1 MTILLTKN
9 RGGRLILNS
18 LPTLSSYSPSDLKK
32 AGEHLPII
40 QNYLA
45 LLDRN
50 ISSPFKIRQTAF
62 VECALANYFK
72 KSSAEDVCR
81 HWSNIADEIIKQK
94 WREFGLDKSQIAVFA
109 VGKLGAHEL
118 NLSSDID
125 LMFVSADGSTLEKK
139 ALANFITSLSE
150 LTEFGFLFRV
160 DVDLRP
166 GGRLGPLVSTVSQFE
181 DYYGNFGETWER
193 LALIRLRAIA
203 GDTNT
208 IKLIQELIPRFCFR
222 KHLDYTL
229 LEDLKN
235 LRKKIQHHYPAK
247 DDDSFNLKLGI
258 GGIRDIELFVHALQV
273 IHGGR
278 IPELRTRSTT
288 ESLNN
293 LKKHKLLPEKDI
305 ETLASTYW
313 YFRFLENWIQSAND
327 QQTHLWSS
335 NLTGGSKLIEEE
347 IKLRSHQVNKLVAGL
362 LGEAKDE
369 TEIPSEVD
377 LQIQWLAKHGFTSK
391 TSHQTWKEL
400 ISNHV
405 LSRKLERDEQQRL
418 LFLQSFV
425 LELEKLNSDSDLALS
440 LLLDFSKATRAKAT
454 FFTLLNREPT
464 LIRELAWLFS
474 ISPYLGQILI
484 SRPELIDSFLLKTH
498 APLSNDL
505 TEALDQLGDYK
516 LLSEL
521 VTSSRFLTEKSVDYL
536 TTSLSSAAD
545 TICNKILDLTLTEI
559 KESTLSILTMGK
571 WAGQELG
578 LRSDLDFVFV
588 ADSDVTEHDHKVARR
603 IVNRLTQKNRGGS
616 LYPLDFRLRPSGN
629 AGLVVVTKS
638 QLEDYIKNTAKTW
651 ERQAYLKSRSL
662 RSSSLSTREWAV
674 SRTTNSLDFKELSDI
689 KEKLLHQNKPENQNI
704 DLKYSSGGMIDIEFL
719 YQWTALK
726 HQIKLTSANTVDCI
740 RQITSLP
747 VWNRWGRKLIESYQ
761 FLRTLEQLQQLV
773 SMASG
778 SSLDPQSTSFKKIA
792 LLMQIAPADL
802 EDKIMNTLA
811 ENRKIVKDLD
821 PNKS

>member
-1 MTILLTKN
+1 MI
-9 RGGRLILNS
+9 S
-18 LPTLSSYSPSDLKK
+18 LPALSSYSASELKK
-32 AGEHLPII
+32 AGEHLPIV
-40 QNYLA
+40 QRYFD
-45 LLDRN
+45 LLGRN
-50 ISSPFKIRQTAF
+50 ISESFQKRQTAF
-62 VECALANYFK
+62 IECALANYFK
-72 KSSAEDVCR
+72 KCSAENVCR
-81 HWSNIADEIIKQK
+81 YWSNTADEIIKKK
-94 WREFGLDKSQIAVFA
+94 WSEFGLDQSQLAVFA

-118 NLSSDID
+118 NLSSDVD
-125 LMFVSADGSTLEKK
+125 LMFVSADGSAYEKK
-139 ALANFITSLSE
+139 ALANFISSLCE

-193 LALIRLRAIA
+193 LALIRLRPII
-203 GDTNT
+203 GDHKT
-208 IKLIQELIPRFCFR
+208 IRLIQDLIPRFCFR

-278 IPELRTRSTT
+278 IPELRSRSTT
-288 ESLNN
+288 ESLNV
-293 LKKHKLLPEKDI
+293 LKKNSLLPEKDV
-305 ETLASTYW
+305 EFLESTYW
-313 YFRFLENWIQSAND
+313 YFRYLENWIQSAND
-327 QQTHLWSS
+327 QQTHLWTS
-335 NLTGGSKLIEEE
+335 NLTGDSKLIRDEV
-347 IKLRSHQVNKLVAGL
+347 KVRSHQVNKLVTGL

-369 TEIPSEVD
+369 TEIPSEIEF
-377 LQIQWLAKHGFTSK
+377 QIQWLAKHGFTSNS
-391 TSHQTWKEL
+391 SHQTWKEL

-405 LSRKLERDEQQRL
+405 LSRKSERDERQRL

-425 LELEKLNSDSDLALS
+425 LELEKLKSDSDLALS

-454 FFTLLNREPT
+454 FFTLLNREPP
-464 LIRELAWLFS
+464 LIKELAWLFS

-516 LLSEL
+516 LLTEL

-536 TTSLSSAAD
+536 TTTLSNAAN
-545 TICNKILDLTLTEI
+545 TICNKILDLTRAEI
-559 KESTLSILTMGK
+559 DESTLSILTMGK

-588 ADSDVTEHDHKVARR
+588 ADREVTEHDHKVARR

-629 AGLVVVTKS
+629 AGLVVVTKY

-651 ERQAYLKSRSL
+651 ERQAYLKSRPLKGNSL
-662 RSSSLSTREWAV
+662 PTRAWAV
-674 SRTTNSLDFKELSDI
+674 SRVTSPLNFEELAEI
-689 KEKLLHQNKPENQNI
+689 KEKLFLQNSPQNQNI
-704 DLKYSSGGMIDIEFL
+704 DLKFSPGGMIDIEFL

-726 HQIKLTSANTVDCI
+726 HQIKLESANTLDCI
-740 RQITSLP
+740 RQLASLP
-747 VWNRWGRKLIESYQ
+747 DWSRWGRKLIENYQ

-773 SMASG
+773 AMTAG
-778 SSLDPQSTSFKKIA
+778 SSLDPESSSFENIA
-792 LLMQIAPADL
+792 RLMQLPKEELKLRIANIL
-802 EDKIMNTLA
+802 N
-811 ENRKIVKDLD
+811 ENRKLVKDLD